1 MAVVKK
7 ARMEEME
14 SKHKNEHDPYVY
26 TQRVFVPKREGG
38 QCAVSVYTIE
48 PGKSAY
54 PYHYHTKNEEVFY
67 ILRGNGL
74 LRTPQGEEPVTAGDF
89 LFFPAEEG
97 GAHKLTNLSQTEPLI
112 YIDFDTSND
121 IDVTY
126 YPDSGKI
133 GIWGKRINRLY
144 KTAEDVPYYE
154 GE

>member
-67 ILRGNGL
+67 ILRGKRAASHASGGRTRNG
-74 LRTPQGEEPVTAGDF
+74 GGFSV
-89 LFFPAEEG
+89 FPCG
-97 GAHKLTNLSQTEPLI
+97 GRRSSQAHKS
-112 YIDFDTSND
+112 F
-121 IDVTY
+121 
-126 YPDSGKI
+126 PDGTAH
-133 GIWGKRINRLY
+133 LY
-144 KTAEDVPYYE
+144 
-154 GE
+154 